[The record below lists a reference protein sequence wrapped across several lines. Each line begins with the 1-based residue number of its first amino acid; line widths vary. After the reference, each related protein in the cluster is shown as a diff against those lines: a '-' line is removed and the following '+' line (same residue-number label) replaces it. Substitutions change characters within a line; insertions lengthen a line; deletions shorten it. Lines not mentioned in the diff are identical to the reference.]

1 MSHFK
6 GINVVSVSVTNLDQA
21 RAFYAQVLSFGDPVY
36 DLPEIGWIEFSTG
49 ASCGNVAAT
58 LAEPGWQ
65 PGHGTTLVLNTAD
78 CHATRAALQAQG
90 VRCDEPQLVSG
101 YVVYCSF
108 YDPFGNRLQMVSP
121 PPA

>member
-1 MSHFK
+1 MSHFQ
-6 GINVVSVSVTNLDQA
+6 GINVVSVSVTDLDQA
-21 RAFYAQVLSFGDPVY
+21 RTFYAQVLGFGDPVY
-36 DLPEIGWIEFSTG
+36 DLHEIGWIEFNAG
-49 ASCGNVAAT
+49 APCGNVAVT

-65 PGHGTTLVLNTAD
+65 PSHGTTLVLNTAD
-78 CHATRAALQAQG
+78 CFATRATLQAKG
-90 VRCDEPQLVSG
+90 VRCDEPQLVPG